1 MADGIPSPRLLLVPA
16 SAGINR
22 ELTRYAGEGG
32 WYDGDK
38 VRFRSGKP
46 EKIGGWQNINGV
58 GDSVTVPGVGRS
70 LFTWVNL
77 AGVTYLAV
85 GTNSHLM
92 VWDGGKYYDIT
103 PVDTSVSASNI
114 ISTSAGSTNITVSV
128 SAHGHAT
135 GDYFYFTSVATTVG
149 GNVYPVSAPLGGYAI
164 TVVDANSFTIDTGV
178 TAAATSASGGGLATG
193 FFLLPTG
200 FASNPPNFG
209 WGAGVWSGGQGWG
222 TPASSAFVAPLRYWS
237 MDNWGEDL
245 VASPRSNGI
254 YYWDSSQGTA
264 NRAYQ
269 VTATPTQNT
278 QILVSPED
286 RHLIAFGCPDA
297 LTSVVNPL
305 YIRWCSQENINDWT
319 ASATNTAGDK
329 VLSGASKIV
338 AARRTRGQILIWTDE
353 NLYSMQQ
360 VGPPYTFGFQLI
372 GTNCGVLGQNAM
384 TEVGGRTFWM
394 ADERFMVYDGA
405 AAQPLKCDVLRYVFE
420 ALDRTQ
426 LDKIVCGS
434 NTSYNEVI
442 WFYPTTSGEVDR
454 YVIYNYM
461 EATWSIGSMVRTAW
475 IDQGIATYPIAAGVY
490 SSATKLYYH
499 EYGNDADGQALA
511 SYIESNLFDLDAGQD
526 LIFMDRIIPDFSDRN
541 GDAMPGNVGITLH
554 TLKYPN
560 TPASQEIT
568 KGPFTVSAHTQKID
582 MRIRG
587 RQAYY
592 RIDGDGVNTSWRLGA
607 MRFRIAKDGER

>member
-1 MADGIPSPRLLLVPA
+1 VAEAPRSPRLITAPA
-16 SAGINR
+16 RPGVNR

-32 WYDGDK
+32 WYDSDK
-38 VRFRSGKP
+38 VRFRYGQP

-58 GDSVTVPGVGRS
+58 GDTVTVPGVGRS

-77 AGVTYLAV
+77 AGTTYLAV

-92 VWDGGKYYDIT
+92 VWDGGQYFDIT

-114 ISTSAGSTNITVSV
+114 ISTSAGSTTITVSV
-128 SAHGHAT
+128 SAHGHST
-135 GDYFYFTSVATTVG
+135 GDYFYFTSVVATVG
-149 GNVYPVSAPLGGYAI
+149 GNIYPVSAPLGGFSI
-164 TVVDANSFTIDTGV
+164 TVVDANSFTINTGV
-178 TAAATSASGGGLATG
+178 TAAATSASSGGVATG
-193 FFLLPTG
+193 FFIHPSG
-200 FASNPPNFG
+200 FGSNAASFG

-245 VASPRSNGI
+245 VASPRNNGI

-264 NRAYQ
+264 KRAYQ
-269 VTATPTQNT
+269 VTATPSQNT

-286 RHLIAFGCPDA
+286 RHLISFGCPDA

-305 YIRWCSQENINDWT
+305 YIRWCSQEDINDWT

-384 TEVGGRTFWM
+384 TEVGGRTYWM
-394 ADERFMVYDGA
+394 ADERFMMYDGA
-405 AAQPLKCDVLRYVFE
+405 AARPLKCDVLRYVFE

-442 WFYPTTSGEVDR
+442 WFYPTTSGEVDS
-454 YVIYNYM
+454 YVIYDYM
-461 EATWSIGSMVRTAW
+461 QDLWSIGTMVRTAW
-475 IDQGIATYPIAAGVY
+475 IDQGIATYPIAAEYAG
-490 SSATKLYYH
+490 SATKLYYH
-499 EYGNDADGQALA
+499 EYGNDADGAALP
-511 SYIESNLFDLDAGQD
+511 SYIESNLFDLDAGQE
-526 LIFMDRIIPDFSDRN
+526 LMYMDRIIPDFSDRN
-541 GDAMPGNVGITLH
+541 GDEMPGNVEITLH

-560 TPASQEIT
+560 TPTAQEVT
-568 KGPFTVSAHTQKID
+568 KGPFTVSAQTQKID
-582 MRIRG
+582 LRIRG
-587 RQAYY
+587 RHAYY

-607 MRFRIAKDGER
+607 MRFRVAPDGER

>member
-1 MADGIPSPRLLLVPA
+1 MADLPNPTLVTAPA
-16 SAGINR
+16 KPGINR

-38 VRFRSGKP
+38 VRFRFGQP

-58 GDSVTVPGVGRS
+58 GDTTLVPGVSRS
-70 LFTWVNL
+70 LFTWTALDGKV
-77 AGVTYLAV
+77 YLAV

-92 VWDGGKYYDIT
+92 VWYGGEYYDIT

-114 ISTSAGSTNITVSV
+114 ISTSAGSTTITVSV
-128 SAHGHAT
+128 SSHGHST
-135 GDYFYFTSVATTVG
+135 GDYFYFTAATTVG
-149 GNVYPVSAPLGGYAI
+149 GNVYPVSAPLGGYPI
-164 TVVDANSFTIDTGV
+164 TLVDLNSFTIDTGV
-178 TAAATSASGGGLATG
+178 TAAATSVSEGGVVTG
-193 FFLLPTG
+193 YFLLPTG
-200 FASNPPNFG
+200 VKSNSSNFG

-222 TPASSAFVAPLRYWS
+222 TPASTAFVSPLRYWS

-245 VASPRSNGI
+245 VASPRNGAI
-254 YYWDSSQGTA
+254 YYWDSSNGVTG
-264 NRAYQ
+264 RAYE
-269 VTATPTQNT
+269 VSSTPTQNT

-286 RHLIAFGCPDA
+286 RHLISLGCPDA

-372 GTNCGVLGQNAM
+372 GTNCGTLGQNAM
-384 TEVGGRTFWM
+384 VEVGGRTYWM

-405 AAQPLKCDVLRYVFE
+405 AARPLKCDVLRYVFE

-426 LDKIVCGS
+426 LDKIYCGS

-442 WFYPTTSGEVDR
+442 WFYPTTSGEVDS
-454 YVIYNYM
+454 YVIYDYM
-461 EATWSIGSMVRTAW
+461 QDVWSIGTLVRTAW
-475 IDQGIATYPIAAGVY
+475 LDQGINSYPIAAGY
-490 SSATKLYYH
+490 DTSATKLYYH
-499 EYGNDADGQALA
+499 EFGNDADGQALA
-511 SYIESNLFDLDAGQD
+511 SYIESNLFDLGTGQE
-526 LIFMDRIIPDFSDRN
+526 LMFMDRIIPDFSDRN
-541 GDAMPGNVGITLH
+541 GDPMPGNISMTIH
-554 TLKYPN
+554 ALKYPN

-587 RQAYY
+587 RHAYY
-592 RIDGDGVNTSWRLGA
+592 RIDGDGINTSWRMGA
-607 MRFRIAKDGER
+607 LRFRIAQDGQR

>member
-1 MADGIPSPRLLLVPA
+1 MADGIPSPRLLQVPT

-58 GDSVTVPGVGRS
+58 GDTVEVPGVSRS
-70 LFTWVNL
+70 IFVWTALDGTV
-77 AGVTYLAV
+77 YLGV

-92 VWDGGKYYDIT
+92 VWDGGKYFDIT

-114 ISTSAGSTNITVSV
+114 ISTSAGSTLIKVSV
-128 SAHGHAT
+128 SAHGHSS

-149 GNVYPVSAPLGGYAI
+149 GNVYPVSAPLGGYEI

-193 FFLLPTG
+193 FFILPSG
-200 FASNPPNFG
+200 FASNASNFG

-237 MDNWGEDL
+237 MDAWGEDL
-245 VASPRSNGI
+245 AASPRNGGI
-254 YYWDSSQGTA
+254 YYWDTSQGTA
-264 NRAYQ
+264 KRAFE

-286 RHLIAFGCPDA
+286 RHLLAFGCPDA
-297 LTSVVNPL
+297 ITSVTNPL

-329 VLSGASKIV
+329 VLSGASKII

-360 VGPPYTFGFQLI
+360 VGPPYTFGFQMI

-384 TEVGGRTFWM
+384 TEVAGRTFWM
-394 ADERFMVYDGA
+394 ADERFMLYDGA
-405 AAQPLKCDVLRYVFE
+405 AARPLKCNVLRYVFE
-420 ALDRTQ
+420 ALDRDQ

-454 YVIYNYM
+454 YVIYDYLQDV
-461 EATWSIGSMVRTAW
+461 WSIGTMVRTAW
-475 IDQGIATYPIAAGVY
+475 IDQGITTYPIAAEPTD
-490 SSATKLYYH
+490 STTKLYFH
-499 EYGNDADGQALA
+499 EYGNDADGQAL
-511 SYIESNLFDLDAGQD
+511 SCFIESNLFDLDVGQE
-526 LIFMDRIIPDFSDRN
+526 LMYLDRIIPDFSDRN
-541 GDAMPGNVGITLH
+541 GEEMPGNVDITIN

-560 TPASQEIT
+560 TPAAQEVT
-568 KGPFTVSAHTQKID
+568 KGPFTVSATTQKID
-582 MRIRG
+582 LRIRG
-587 RQAYY
+587 RHAYY
-592 RIDGDGVNTSWRLGA
+592 RIEGDGLNTSWRLGA
-607 MRFRIAKDGER
+607 MRFRVSPDGQR